1 MVQATR
7 DKYQELPE
15 VKFAKHDAKRNVRYR
30 GNRLMSRIYSSRLQR
45 KVVTGRQVSFTV
57 HQLVV

>member
-7 DKYQELPE
+7 DKYHELPE
-15 VKFAKHDAKRNVRYR
+15 VKFAKYDAKRNVRYR
-30 GNRLMSRIYSSRLQR
+30 GNRLMSKIYSSRLQR
-45 KVVTGRQVSFTV
+45 KVVARRQVSFTV